1 MIARLWLGAVFAM
14 ALPAASPS
22 PMECH
27 PITSDWIYGRDLV
40 AAAPSLAGLPLDLPV
55 SYSPVPGLERVFHP
69 AELRRLADAHHISS
83 GAIKENICF
92 AWPLTP
98 LSRERIVTAIE
109 QTLSGRHP
117 RIEVVDWSLAPVP
130 AGDLVFPL
138 SGLSALSDKPVI
150 WKGYIAYAGKRRFSI
165 WANVRVAIRE
175 PHLVSSVPLRVGDAI
190 SSADVKTEI
199 YEGPILREKALKSPD
214 QLPGLRARRD
224 IPAGAALFEDQF
236 EAAKD
241 VERNEL
247 VTVLIEA
254 GAAHIETQGVAIWA
268 GRRGDVISVRNPETG
283 RIYRARVEQK
293 GVVRV
298 VPGGV
303 VGLVVK
309 EDKS

>member
-1 MIARLWLGAVFAM
+1 MIARLWLVAFLAM
-14 ALPAASPS
+14 ALPAASLS

-27 PITSDWIYGRDLV
+27 PITGDWIYGRDLI
-40 AAAPSLAGLPLDLPV
+40 AAAPSLAGLPPDLPV

-69 AELRRLADAHHISS
+69 AELRRLAAAHHIS
-83 GAIKENICF
+83 GAEITENICF
-92 AWPLTP
+92 AWPLVPHT
-98 LSRERIVTAIE
+98 RERIVTAIE
-109 QTLSGRHP
+109 QTLYGRHP
-117 RIEVVDWSLAPVP
+117 RVDVVDWSLAPVP

-150 WKGYIAYAGKRRFSI
+150 WKGYLAYAGKRRFST

-175 PHLVSSVPLRVGDAI
+175 PHLISSVPLRVGDSI
-190 SSADVKTEI
+190 SGAEVKTEI
-199 YEGPILREKALKSPD
+199 YEGPILREKALSTPD
-214 QLPGLRARRD
+214 RLLGLRARRD
-224 IPAGAALFEDQF
+224 IPAGAALFEEQF

-268 GRRGDVISVRNPETG
+268 GRRGDVISVRNPQTG

-298 VPGGV
+298 VPGGA
-303 VGLVVK
+303 VGLIVK

>member
-1 MIARLWLGAVFAM
+1 MIARLWLVAFLAM
-14 ALPAASPS
+14 ALPAASLS

-27 PITSDWIYGRDLV
+27 PITGDWIYGRDLI
-40 AAAPSLAGLPLDLPV
+40 AAAPSLAGLPPDLPV

-69 AELRRLADAHHISS
+69 AELRRLAAAHHIS
-83 GAIKENICF
+83 GTEITENICF
-92 AWPLTP
+92 AWPLVP
-98 LSRERIVTAIE
+98 LTRDRIVTAIE

-117 RIEVVDWSLAPVP
+117 RLDVVDWSLAPVP

-150 WKGYIAYAGKRRFSI
+150 WKGYLAYAGKRRFST

-175 PHLVSSVPLRVGDAI
+175 PHLISSVPLRVGDSI
-190 SSADVKTEI
+190 SGAEVKTEI
-199 YEGPILREKALKSPD
+199 YEGPILREKALSTPD
-214 QLPGLRARRD
+214 QLLGLRARRD
-224 IPAGAALFEDQF
+224 IPAGAALFEEQF

-268 GRRGDVISVRNPETG
+268 GRRGDVISVRNPQTG

-298 VPGGV
+298 VPGGA
-303 VGLVVK
+303 VGLIVK